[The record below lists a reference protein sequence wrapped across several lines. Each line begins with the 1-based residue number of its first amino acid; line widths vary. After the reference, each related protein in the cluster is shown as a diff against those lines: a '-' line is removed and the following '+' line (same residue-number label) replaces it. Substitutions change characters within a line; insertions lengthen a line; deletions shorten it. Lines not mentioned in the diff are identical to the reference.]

1 MAAFRGMLIDV
12 APLRA
17 SPDFVRLC
25 VSQLFSVWCRQI
37 VVVALPYQVYV
48 STHSSFAVGLLG
60 MTQALASV
68 AIGLY
73 GGGLVDR
80 FDRRRVQ
87 AIGKTV
93 AATSSLALVLG
104 AVTNGVPVWALYGL
118 SAIGSA
124 AYALDQSARSA
135 TVPRLVGRQ
144 LLPSALSLNQV
155 LQNGGAIIGP
165 AIGGLVIAEF
175 GLVWAYSIDVLGFLP
190 AVILIG
196 SLTAQPPVGGNVT
209 KGWRAPIEALVFVRR
224 SPILMS
230 TFAADLTATIF
241 GMPTAVFPAL
251 ALNVFKIGPA
261 GLGLLYAAPAVGAL
275 IGALFSGWVVRIE
288 RQGAFIVG
296 AIAVWGLAIT
306 GFGLLGQ
313 VRVLGLVMLAIAGA
327 GDMVS
332 AIFRQTILQLS
343 VPDSLRGRMSAFNLM
358 VVTTGPR
365 LGDLEAGSV
374 AALFSPIVSVV
385 SGGLLS
391 VFGIAVLAAVSPT
404 LRSYRRPHDDT
415 VAEAPATIEPPS
427 DFVPQ

>member
-1 MAAFRGMLIDV
+1 MLIDL

-25 VSQLFSVWCRQI
+25 LSQLFSVWCRQI

-68 AIGLY
+68 ATGLY

-87 AIGKTV
+87 AIGKSV
-93 AATSSLALVLG
+93 AATASLALVLG
-104 AVTNGVPVWALYGL
+104 AITNGAPVWALYCL

-124 AYALDQSARSA
+124 AYSLDQSARSA
-135 TVPRLVGRQ
+135 TVPRLVGRK
-144 LLPSALSLNQV
+144 LLPAALSLNQV

-209 KGWRAPIEALVFVRR
+209 KGWRAPLEALVFVRR

-296 AIAVWGLAIT
+296 AIVVWGLAIT

-313 VRVLGLVMLAIAGA
+313 VRVLGLIMLAIAGA

-391 VFGIAVLAAVSPT
+391 VFGIAALAAVSPT
-404 LRSYRRPHDDT
+404 LRRYRRPHDDI
-415 VAEAPATIEPPS
+415 VADEPATIEPPS